1 MKRLDVYASEPHF
14 IDHIVPVWLKLP
26 NEVRGEFRTK
36 AGLLEYTQSF
46 GVDASVEPPT
56 NNPTLVASWGD
67 YRKTSGQVIYM
78 EHGIGHSYS
87 NEHPSYSG
95 SPGKDRVTL
104 FLNQHKF
111 TERRNKNV
119 YPDVEH
125 AVIGVPRMDNV
136 PVRGVEGRTVA
147 ISFHWD
153 CKVAPETRS
162 AFEHYRRFIPKLAKM
177 KKIKLIGHS
186 HPNKA
191 WRNKI
196 QPVFQRHG
204 VEFVETFD
212 EVLERADVYII
223 DNSSTAYEF
232 AAAGRPVINLNAPW
246 YRKNINHGIRF
257 WEHIPGPQVDD
268 GWAMMK
274 LIPQILD
281 NPNLFETERQT
292 AVKALFPYQGRSA
305 KRAANIIEAH
315 L

>member
-1 MKRLDVYASEPHF
+1 MTSLDVYASESHY
-14 IDHIVPVWLKLP
+14 IDHIAPVWLKLADDK
-26 NEVRGEFRTK
+26 RGKFRTIP
-36 AGLLEYTQSF
+36 AH
-46 GVDASVEPPT
+46 VDYAAKLGIEVTTEPPT
-56 NNPTLVASWGD
+56 DNPTLVASWGD
-67 YRKTSGQVIYM
+67 YRKTTGQVIYM

-104 FLNQHKF
+104 FLNQHKL
-111 TERRNKNV
+111 TERRNKTV

-125 AVIGVPRMDNV
+125 AIIGVPKIDNV

-162 AFEHYRRFIPKLAKM
+162 AFDHYRRFIPKLAKM
-177 KKIKLIGHS
+177 KKVQFIGHS
-186 HPNKA
+186 HPNMA
-191 WRNKI
+191 WRKKLEPI
-196 QPVFQRHG
+196 FHRYG
-204 VEFVETFD
+204 VEFVPTFT
-212 EVLERADVYII
+212 EVLDRADLYII

-232 AAAGRPVINLNAPW
+232 AAAGRPVITLNAPW

-257 WEHIPGPQVDD
+257 WDHIPGPQVDD
-268 GWAMMK
+268 GWQMMK

-281 NPNLFETERQT
+281 QPDMFEPERQA

-315 L
+315 I

>member
-1 MKRLDVYASEPHF
+1 MTVDVYASEPHF
-14 IDHIVPVWLKLP
+14 IDHIAPVWLKLS
-26 NEVRGEFRTK
+26 EDIRGNFRTRQAHVDYATK
-36 AGLLEYTQSF
+36 LGLEVTT
-46 GVDASVEPPT
+46 EPPT
-56 NNPTLVASWGD
+56 DNPTLVASWGD

-95 SPGKDRVTL
+95 APGKDRVTL
-104 FLNQHKF
+104 FLNQHKL
-111 TERRNKNV
+111 TDQRNKET
-119 YPDVEH
+119 YPNAEH
-125 AVIGVPRMDNV
+125 AIIGVPRMDSV
-136 PVRGVEGRTVA
+136 AIRGVEGRTVA

-162 AFEHYRRFIPKLAKM
+162 AFEHYRRFIPKLVKM
-177 KKIKLIGHS
+177 KKIQLIGHS

-232 AAAGRPVINLNAPW
+232 AAAGRPVISLNAPW
-246 YRKNINHGIRF
+246 YRKNVHHGIRF

-268 GWAMMK
+268 GWQMMK

-281 NPNLFETERQT
+281 QPDMFEAERIA
-292 AVKALFPYQGRSA
+292 AVKALFPYRGKAA